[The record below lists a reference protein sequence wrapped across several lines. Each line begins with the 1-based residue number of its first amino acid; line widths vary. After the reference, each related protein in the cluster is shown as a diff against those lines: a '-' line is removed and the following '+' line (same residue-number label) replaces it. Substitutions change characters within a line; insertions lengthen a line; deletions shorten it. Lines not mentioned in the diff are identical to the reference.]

1 VSGLIGGMR
10 RRSAMAALG
19 VLAVGKAHLARAA
32 SVPVA
37 LRIVSVGGAL
47 TEMIYALNAEK
58 DLVGVDT
65 TSLYPEVART
75 LPSVG
80 YARALSAEGLLALA
94 PTQVIATEDAGP
106 PAVLRQLGAVGVP
119 LTILPA
125 NHRFE
130 GMLDRLARVGAIA
143 ARTAE
148 AARLTQVLRN
158 EWQVAEAQVAARS
171 AARRNKPPKVLFV
184 LSHSISQVMVAGNDT
199 NAKAMIEYAGGV
211 NALTG
216 FSGFKPLTPEAVIA
230 AAPDV
235 VLGTEQGLK
244 AAGGPEGLLKL
255 PGLADTPAGRS
266 QRVVALEAMLLLGF
280 GPRLPLAVRQLDAAF
295 AAVVRA

>member
-1 VSGLIGGMR
+1 
-10 RRSAMAALG
+10 
-19 VLAVGKAHLARAA
+19 
-32 SVPVA
+32 
-37 LRIVSVGGAL
+37 
-47 TEMIYALNAEK
+47 
-58 DLVGVDT
+58 
-65 TSLYPEVART
+65 
-75 LPSVG
+75 
-80 YARALSAEGLLALA
+80 
-94 PTQVIATEDAGP
+94 
-106 PAVLRQLGAVGVP
+106 
-119 LTILPA
+119 
-125 NHRFE
+125 
-130 GMLDRLARVGAIA
+130 
-143 ARTAE
+143 
-148 AARLTQVLRN
+148 
-158 EWQVAEAQVAARS
+158 
-171 AARRNKPPKVLFV
+171 
-184 LSHSISQVMVAGNDT
+184 MVAGNDT